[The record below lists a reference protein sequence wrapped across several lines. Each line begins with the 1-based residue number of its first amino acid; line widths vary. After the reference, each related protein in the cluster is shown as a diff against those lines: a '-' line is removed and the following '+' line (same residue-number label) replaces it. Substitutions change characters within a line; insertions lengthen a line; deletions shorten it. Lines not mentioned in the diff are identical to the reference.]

1 MQNVKKSID
10 SKRFTG
16 DIFISSNRI
25 SDKKARYVINVS
37 DENVNKP
44 VYKLLINEFIIENK
58 E

>member
-16 DIFISSNRI
+16 DIFISSNQI